1 MSRFGKISTVVM
13 LALPLVVGGCRPN
26 RKTATPE
33 DYYPLIQVAFEAG
46 AVGAMIARNE
56 AIEKK
61 NFAACVAAD
70 VLADAFDSAGD
81 ALQARISDKIEIP
94 AFEMDLT
101 DCLALR
107 PATDEGDESARLA
120 GPVVLMTMGPA
131 EEEKPTEEA
140 APAEEEKPTEEAAP
154 AEEEKPTEEAAAET
168 PAEEVD
174 ATLDKGNPDA
184 AVLVEAIAGIT
195 LTAALYYA
203 NKLKT
208 ANCKKGVA
216 ALAAIHYVNGMIKP
230 IADEIAEPD
239 GKVSVPAVTIDFSEC
254 K

>member
-140 APAEEEKPTEEAAP
+140 APAEEEKPTEEAA
-154 AEEEKPTEEAAAET
+154 AET